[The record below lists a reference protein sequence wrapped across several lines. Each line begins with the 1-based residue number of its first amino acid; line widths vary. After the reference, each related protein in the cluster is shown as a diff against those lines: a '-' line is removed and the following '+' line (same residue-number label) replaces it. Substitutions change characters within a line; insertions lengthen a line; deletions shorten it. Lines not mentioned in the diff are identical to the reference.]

1 MDNESQKGA
10 VNMLAHLKI
19 MSTLH
24 IFRNMNT
31 TRIAEFADL
40 TKTKIAEELSE
51 LSEAG
56 IIAESTKSTDKMK
69 YWELTEKGT
78 ELLKFYSDILT
89 IDFRIRVDTLRTDK
103 KEKCIQILS
112 ALEKSEKSR
121 TELSNEL
128 GIVNKELDLF
138 LVFLEKTNQIQI
150 DVVNDTLCYKL
161 KEREN

>member
-10 VNMLAHLKI
+10 MNMLAHLRI
-19 MSTLH
+19 MSTID

-40 TKTKIAEELSE
+40 TKTKITEELSE
-51 LSEAG
+51 LAEAG
-56 IIAESTKSTDKMK
+56 IIAESTKSTKTMK

-78 ELLKFYSDILT
+78 ELLNFYSDILT
-89 IDFRIRVDTLRTDK
+89 IDFKIRVDTLRKDK
-103 KEKCIQILS
+103 REKCIQILDS
-112 ALEKSEKSR
+112 LANSEKSR
-121 TELSNEL
+121 TDLSNEL

-150 DVVNDTLCYKL
+150 DMINDKLCYKL
-161 KEREN
+161 KEKEN

>member
-10 VNMLAHLKI
+10 MNMLAHLRI
-19 MSTLH
+19 MSTLD

-40 TKTKIAEELSE
+40 TKTKITEELYE
-51 LSEAG
+51 LTEAG
-56 IIAESTKSTDKMK
+56 IIAESTKSTKTMK

-78 ELLKFYSDILT
+78 ELLNFYSDILT
-89 IDFRIRVDTLRTDK
+89 IDFKIRVDTLRKDK
-103 KEKCIQILS
+103 KEKCIQILDS
-112 ALEKSEKSR
+112 LSKSEKSR
-121 TELSNEL
+121 TDLSNEL

-150 DVVNDTLCYKL
+150 DMINDKLCYKL
-161 KEREN
+161 KEKEN

>member
-19 MSTLH
+19 MSTLD
-24 IFRNMNT
+24 IFCNMNT

-103 KEKCIQILS
+103 KK
-112 ALEKSEKSR
+112 
-121 TELSNEL
+121 N
-128 GIVNKELDLF
+128 
-138 LVFLEKTNQIQI
+138 VFKFS
-150 DVVNDTLCYKL
+150 VH
-161 KEREN
+161 